1 MSQCVH
7 LRSYPLNDYHNDAFS
22 GRADVEGARI
32 NTQKTSPTCA
42 ENARG
47 VTKWVPL
54 KVERKL

>member
-7 LRSYPLNDYHNDAFS
+7 LSRYPLNDYNNDSFG
-22 GRADVEGARI
+22 GRADVEGAGAKA
-32 NTQKTSPTCA
+32 QKTSPTCA